1 MTDWLFSIFAGSD
14 LTTEGSRNW
23 ALGSE
28 GLPPGWAFFL
38 FLLLAALSALAY
50 WKCAAE
56 VPRMR
61 RWTMAGLRLATIVL
75 FLVLLAK
82 PVLNLTVLQPVRQS
96 LLVLIDGSTSMLL
109 EDQRMRGEDLARA
122 GIAAGRVSPDYEISE
137 GAPGNAEDLK
147 NISRWTLLQQLSAN
161 SQLNLWDDLL
171 EKADLLVY
179 QFGRDAL
186 KVAELAEDEA
196 AAERMAALFENATP
210 EDNATALGDSL
221 RQVLEMNRG
230 LPVAGV
236 LVITDGASNS
246 GLPPAEAGRIA
257 QLRNIPLFVYGMGV
271 TTPTDLRVRAIE
283 APQLSFVDEE
293 IDVRATIDVN
303 GFARQSFTATLKV
316 DGEVVDTAQLEV
328 RQDGPYELSFRYT
341 ASEVGEKLL
350 EVSIPKADEE
360 LTGENNIKSTKI
372 RIMDE
377 KIRVLYIE
385 QDPRWDF
392 RYLLAYLQRDRRLE
406 VDCVLI
412 DSGPGLEDI
421 PDSPFIPELPS
432 ERDALF
438 AYEVVILGDVN
449 PADLGNTRMEL
460 LSEWVSEAQGGMIFL
475 AGSRYNPAQYKDT
488 PLEALLPVVPD
499 DSLSPEAR
507 QERSLEYFDL
517 RLTPA
522 GRASSYLEMSPDA
535 EENLKI
541 WEQFPGVR
549 WTAAVARAKPGASVL
564 LVDGRE
570 KRAVGGA
577 LMPVMAVQGFGNG
590 ETVFIG
596 TDQTY
601 RWRSGK
607 GETYYSRVWN
617 SIMQSLSINRLRG
630 AGDRTQLKVEREQY
644 LVGEQIV
651 ISGKVY
657 EEGYEVMVTPVLDG
671 VLQINGTGPDGAA
684 TSRTLP
690 QSVAASPDEA
700 GQYNGEFTARV
711 PGRYTYYI
719 LQDPE
724 AKVSFEVIEPRV
736 EQMETALNLNLLESM
751 AQMSGGRFLREENL
765 TELPDLITEQSADVV
780 SFRKFDLFRS
790 PWWLAL
796 LFFTLFL
803 EWLIRRISHLK

>member
-14 LTTEGSRNW
+14 LTSEGARRW

-28 GLPPGWAFFL
+28 GLAPGWAFFL
-38 FLLLAALSALAY
+38 FLLLGALSVLAY
-50 WKCAAE
+50 WKCADG
-56 VPRMR
+56 VSRPRQ
-61 RWTMAGLRLATIVL
+61 WTMLALRLATIVL
-75 FLVLLAK
+75 FLILLAK

-96 LLVLIDGSTSMLL
+96 LLVLVDGSASMLL
-109 EDQRMRGEDLARA
+109 EDQRIRGEDLTRA
-122 GIAAGRVSPDYEISE
+122 AIAAGRVPPDYAPSE
-137 GAPGNAEDLK
+137 DTPSDSEDLRT
-147 NISRWTLLQQLSAN
+147 ISRWALLRELSAN
-161 SQLNLWDDLL
+161 TRLNLWDDLL

-186 KVAELAEDEA
+186 KVRELFEDEA
-196 AAERMAALFENATP
+196 AADQMAALFANTTP
-210 EDNATALGDSL
+210 EDPATALGDSL

-246 GLPPAEAGRIA
+246 GLPPAEAARMA
-257 QLRNIPLFVYGMGV
+257 ELRNVPLFVYGMGV

-293 IDVRATIDVN
+293 IDVRAMIDVN

-316 DGEVVDTAQLEV
+316 DGEVVDTAPLEV
-328 RQDGPYELSFRYT
+328 RQDGPHELAFRYT
-341 ASEVGEKLL
+341 ASEVGEKVL
-350 EVSIPKADEE
+350 EVSIPLADGE
-360 LTGENNIKSTKI
+360 LTGDNNLKSTKI

-377 KIRVLYIE
+377 KIRVLYVE

-421 PDSPFIPELPS
+421 PDSPFIPELPNG
-432 ERDALF
+432 RDALF
-438 AYEVVILGDVN
+438 EYEVVILGDVN
-449 PADLGNTRMEL
+449 PADLGNTRMAL

-475 AGSRYNPAQYKDT
+475 AGSRYNPSQYQDT
-488 PLEALLPVVPD
+488 PLDALLPVIPD
-499 DSLSPEAR
+499 TSLSPESR
-507 QERSLEYFDL
+507 RERALEHFAL

-522 GRASSYLEMSPDA
+522 GRASSYLEMSPDP
-535 EENLKI
+535 EENLRI

-549 WTAAVARAKPGASVL
+549 WTAAVTRAKPGASVL

-570 KRAVGGA
+570 ERAVGGA

-607 GETYYSRVWN
+607 GEAYYSRVWN

-630 AGDRTQLKVEREQY
+630 ASDRTQLKVEREQY
-644 LVGEQIV
+644 LVGEPIV

-657 EEGYEVMVTPVLDG
+657 QEGYEAMDTPVLEG
-671 VLQINGTGPDGAA
+671 LLQISGSGTDGESSA
-684 TSRTLP
+684 RTLP
-690 QSVAASPDEA
+690 QNVISVPESA
-700 GQYNGEFTARV
+700 GQYKGEFTARV
-711 PGRYTYYI
+711 AGRYTYFT

-736 EQMETALNLNLLESM
+736 EQMETALNLKLLESL
-751 AQMSGGRFLREENL
+751 AQLSGGRFLREENL
-765 TELPDLITEQSADVV
+765 SELPDLITERSANVV

-790 PWWLAL
+790 PWWLGL
-796 LFFTLFL
+796 LFLTLFL
-803 EWLIRRISHLK
+803 EWLIRRLSYLK